1 MPNALVVCF
10 SITGTTRAAAESVAR
25 GLRRGG
31 FAAEV
36 AELSARP
43 GEAPLQVPAGV
54 DLLAVGSPVHY
65 YRLPAPVSAWVSGLP
80 RLDGVAALPFVLHGT
95 YPGGGGT
102 ELRRLLRGRGC
113 REAGYRRLPGT
124 GSYLPYA
131 RRGWRFS
138 PGRPDAADLAAAEE
152 WAARAARGLEPPSP
166 PDGRT
171 HWMYRLERALSAA
184 PLVRRVYAPNFSA
197 DPAVC
202 DGCGVCVKKCPTGN
216 VAQHERRA
224 LPAWGRECLMCLE
237 CALRCPADAVRS
249 PADWAAF
256 RPFFAYNVRRGLS
269 DPALGKVP
277 VRVERGRIVEL

>member
-10 SITGTTRAAAESVAR
+10 SITGTTRAAAEAVAR

-31 FAAEV
+31 FSAEV

-43 GEAPLQVPAGV
+43 GSVWPAVPPDV

-65 YRLPAPVSAWVSGLP
+65 FRLPAPLSAWAGGLP

-95 YPGGGGT
+95 YVGDAGND
-102 ELRRLLRGRGC
+102 LRRLLAGRGC
-113 REAGYRRLPGT
+113 REAGYRRLPGA

-138 PGRPDAADLAAAEE
+138 PGRPDAGDLAAAEE
-152 WAARAARGLEPPSP
+152 WAARAARGLEPPAAR
-166 PDGRT
+166 DGPT
-171 HWMYRLERALSAA
+171 HWMYRLERALSAE
-184 PLVRRVYAPNFSA
+184 PLVRRLYAPNFSA

-216 VAQHERRA
+216 VAQRGRRA
-224 LPAWGRECLMCLE
+224 VPAWGRDCLMCLE
-237 CALRCPADAVRS
+237 CALRCPVGAVRT

-256 RPFFAYNVRRGLS
+256 KPFFAYNVRRGLA

-277 VRVERGRIVEL
+277 VRVERGRIVEG